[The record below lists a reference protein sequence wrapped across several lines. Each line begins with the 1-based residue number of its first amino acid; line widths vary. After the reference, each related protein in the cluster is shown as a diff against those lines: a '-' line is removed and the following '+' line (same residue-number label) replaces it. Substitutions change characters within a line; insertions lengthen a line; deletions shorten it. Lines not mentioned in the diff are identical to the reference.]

1 MINKS
6 KINSNITKK
15 KKKINNFSDKPF
27 HQLFYDI
34 SNQFYI
40 L

>member
-6 KINSNITKK
+6 KINSNIT